1 MRATLSKIKPKIS
14 KKLPREFAA
23 SGFSKVK
30 S

>member
-14 KKLPREFAA
+14 KKLPKEFAHQ
-23 SGFSKVK
+23 GFTKVK